1 MNWHD
6 IVLWYGPAFA
16 WIVLWTQFV
25 TLRFYDKNESLFKDF
40 INSGALDLALSSIDA
55 QKLVPALARLCDAVA
70 EAKALKT
77 PEELNLLVTEDILG
91 EVDFLPHL
99 AGAESAL
106 REEKTMQ
113 DFLERLQQQAAALW
127 KLGLLHSL
135 AVVFLPAGLLIPPL
149 ILRRATAGLLALVI
163 SVTFILIVM
172 GVVRYQQ
179 MRDKLIHGLSV
190 NRKAL

>member
-1 MNWHD
+1 
-6 IVLWYGPAFA
+6 
-16 WIVLWTQFV
+16 
-25 TLRFYDKNESLFKDF
+25 
-40 INSGALDLALSSIDA
+40 
-55 QKLVPALARLCDAVA
+55 
-70 EAKALKT
+70 
-77 PEELNLLVTEDILG
+77 
-91 EVDFLPHL
+91 
-99 AGAESAL
+99 
-106 REEKTMQ
+106 MQ

>member
-25 TLRFYDKNESLFKDF
+25 TLRFYDKNETLFKDF
-40 INSGALDLALSSIDA
+40 VNSGALDLALSSIDA

-77 PEELNLLVTEDILG
+77 PEELNLLVTEDILA